1 MLPWWLLQLLSA
13 FFIFTSHVFNKQ
25 IGLCTASYLYYCL
38 VTIFL
43 AGWMLPL
50 SYQKAP
56 TFFQP
61 WFLGIGSLTI
71 FGVLGSVLWFH
82 ESVHWYNWL
91 GASLSLVG
99 CLLLGL

>member
-1 MLPWWLLQLLSA
+1 MMPWWGLQLSGA
-13 FFIFTSHVFNKQ
+13 FFIFTSHIVNKQ
-25 IGLCTASYLYYCL
+25 FGLCLKSYLYYSFVSICL
-38 VTIFL
+38 T
-43 AGWMLPL
+43 GWMLPL

-61 WFLGIGSLTI
+61 WFLGIASLTVLGLFGSL
-71 FGVLGSVLWFH
+71 LWFH

-91 GASLSLVG
+91 GALLSVAG